1 MADLDDIKEGKDFR
15 TDQPQKNI
23 PFTLKGCGALDW
35 GMQSRL
41 SRIFNPKT
49 GKTVMLAFD
58 HGYFQGPTTGLER
71 IDINIAPLFEHADVL
86 MCTRGILR
94 SVVPPATNRPVV
106 LRASGANSILAELSN
121 EAVALSMD
129 DAVRLNS
136 CAVAAQV
143 YIGSEYEHQS
153 IKNII
158 QLVDAGMKV
167 GMPTMAVTG
176 VGKDMVRDQRYFSLA
191 TRIAAEMGRKL
202 SKPIM
207 SKKVLNGLLPDVRYP
222 LLLLAV
228 KNYRSAR
235 RWKCAGR
242 LSIRALL
249 VWIWGV
255 IFSSLTI
262 RWR

>member
-1 MADLDDIKEGKDFR
+1 MADLDDIKDGKDFR
-15 TDQPQKNI
+15 TDQPQQNI

-49 GKTVMLAFD
+49 GNTVMLAFD

-94 SVVPPATNRPVV
+94 SVVPPATNKPVV

-228 KNYRSAR
+228 KITGARGAGNVLAGYRS
-235 RWKCAGR
+235 GR
-242 LSIRALL
+242 FWCGYGA
-249 VWIWGV
+249 
-255 IFSSLTI
+255 
-262 RWR
+262 

>member
-1 MADLDDIKEGKDFR
+1 
-15 TDQPQKNI
+15 
-23 PFTLKGCGALDW
+23 
-35 GMQSRL
+35 
-41 SRIFNPKT
+41 
-49 GKTVMLAFD
+49 MLAFD

-94 SVVPPATNRPVV
+94 SVVPPATNKPVV

-158 QLVDAGMKV
+158 QLVDAGMKA

-176 VGKDMVRDQRYFSLA
+176 VGKDMVRDQRYFSRL
-191 TRIAAEMGRKL
+191 ESPLKWGRRL
-202 SKPIM
+202 SKLIM

-235 RWKCAGR
+235 RLKCAGR

>member
-1 MADLDDIKEGKDFR
+1 MYARHFA
-15 TDQPQKNI
+15 Q
-23 PFTLKGCGALDW
+23 
-35 GMQSRL
+35 
-41 SRIFNPKT
+41 
-49 GKTVMLAFD
+49 
-58 HGYFQGPTTGLER
+58 
-71 IDINIAPLFEHADVL
+71 
-86 MCTRGILR
+86 R
-94 SVVPPATNRPVV
+94 SPPATNKPVV

-191 TRIAAEMGRKL
+191 TRIAAEMGAQIIKTYYVDKGFERIVAGCPV
-202 SKPIM
+202 PIVIAGG
-207 SKKVLNGLLPDVRYP
+207 KITGARGAGNVLAG
-222 LLLLAV
+222 
-228 KNYRSAR
+228 YRS
-235 RWKCAGR
+235 GR
-242 LSIRALL
+242 FWCGYGA
-249 VWIWGV
+249 
-255 IFSSLTI
+255 
-262 RWR
+262 